1 MSLKTRLRIAIVV
14 LMSAVVIALSAL
26 YLHAFL
32 EAAFSNAYDRANL
45 IGSEVKVSLSQDLAE
60 RQAQTNPAP
69 ANLAEE
75 IQFLTKTVKEDPAIT
90 TMLLRAL
97 QNSNVVVEIYIA
109 GEDGHVL
116 AATNPAHLGM
126 SSPSLRIPSFEEWQH
141 QNPLITLKDLL
152 TVMKDYELSIPLTI
166 GAGDTGGDHAG
177 ENQKP
182 IFTITVLL
190 SSVLMRTTMAP
201 YLNNLAFVFASS
213 LFVSIVMALFLP
225 NLVLDPL
232 ARISQ
237 KIDLIATDQFQ
248 IPAVPATRESKEF
261 ADVQVK
267 LNLLGQQYRGARQ
280 NANELRSNVQQ
291 LLGRLEE
298 GVLLFDP
305 AGRLMMAGK
314 PLARLLGRDPDAM
327 IGQTLDELFPPTSGL
342 GMVILDALHTQES
355 IKDRIVTI
363 DRGATGPARLVVSVV
378 PVSEYASGK
387 RAGTLV
393 TLRDAESRRQLEM
406 QLDVSGRLAAISRLT
421 SGVAHEIKN
430 PLNAIALYLEVLKTK
445 LEAPQPEIDVIA
457 REIARL
463 DRVVRTF
470 LDFNRPINLR
480 IQEMDLA
487 AMVGE
492 IADLVRLDAEK
503 KNIQVQLDAP
513 AKPCLMRGDPDLL
526 KQSILN
532 VVVNGIEAMKTGGAL
547 RIRLEHLVHELVLA
561 ISDEGPG
568 IPPHLREK
576 IFNLYYSTK
585 DKGSGIGL
593 AVTFRVV
600 QLHNGTI
607 ELISEV
613 GKGTTFYLRFPE
625 ALSAAHSSG
634 EAQMMPAEPAEA

>member
-1 MSLKTRLRIAIVV
+1 MSLKTRLRIAIVL

-32 EAAFSNAYDRANL
+32 EAAFSNAYERANL
-45 IGSEVKVSLSQDLAE
+45 IGGEVKVSLLQDLAD
-60 RQAQTNPAP
+60 RQAEANPPP
-69 ANLAEE
+69 ATLAEE
-75 IQFLTKTVKEDPAIT
+75 IQLWTATVKDDPGIT
-90 TMLLRAL
+90 TMLRRAL
-97 QNSNVVVEIYIA
+97 ENSNVVVEIYIA
-109 GEDGHVL
+109 GEDGQVL
-116 AATNPAHLGM
+116 AATNPGHLDM
-126 SSPSLRIPSFEEWQH
+126 SAPGLGIPSFEEWQR
-141 QNPLITLKDLL
+141 QNPLTTLRDLF
-152 TVMKDYELSIPLTI
+152 TVMKDYRLSIPLTT
-166 GAGDTGGDHAG
+166 GAGDTGSGG
-177 ENQKP
+177 MRENQKP
-182 IFTITVLL
+182 IFTIGVLL
-190 SSVLMRTTMAP
+190 SSVLMRTAMAP
-201 YLNNLAFVFASS
+201 YLNNLALVFISS
-213 LFVSIVMALFLP
+213 LLVSIVMALFLP

-248 IPAVPATRESKEF
+248 IPVLPSARETKEF

-280 NANELRSNVQQ
+280 NVNELRSNVQQ
-291 LLGRLEE
+291 LLERLEQ

-305 AGRLMMAGK
+305 TGRLMMAGR
-314 PLARLLGRDPDAM
+314 PVERLLGRVPEEM
-327 IGQTLDELFPPTSGL
+327 IGQTLPELFPGTSAL

-355 IKDRIVTI
+355 IKDRIVI
-363 DRGATGPARLVVSVV
+363 VDRGSGGSARLLVSVV

-393 TLRDAESRRQLEM
+393 TLRDAESRQQLEM

-421 SGVAHEIKN
+421 GGVAHEIKN
-430 PLNAIALYLEVLKTK
+430 PLNAIALHLEVLRTK
-445 LEAPQPEIDVIA
+445 LEEPHQEIEVIA

-470 LDFNRPINLR
+470 LDFNRPITLR
-480 IQEMDLA
+480 IQDMDFV
-487 AMVGE
+487 AMAREV
-492 IADLVRLDAEK
+492 ADLVRLDAEK
-503 KNIQVQLDAP
+503 KNVRVELEALSDR
-513 AKPCLMRGDPDLL
+513 CFMRGDPDLL

-532 VVVNGIEAMKTGGAL
+532 VVVNGIEAMKAGGTL
-547 RIRLEHLVHELVLA
+547 HMRVDRVGNELVLA

-568 IPPHLREK
+568 IPPELREK

-585 DKGSGIGL
+585 ERGSGIGL

-607 ELISEV
+607 ELISEL
-613 GKGTTFYLRFPE
+613 GKGTTFLLRFPE
-625 ALSAAHSSG
+625 ALSAAHSGG